1 MRRRAFAEEQCTFPD
16 AEVAEVVKPKNT
28 QTFVVLMRGIN
39 VGATRKLPMTELRAL
54 SVDIGLRS
62 PETYIQSGN
71 LLVDADSDA
80 AQVRALLEKAI
91 AGRFGLRV
99 DVIVRRASQWS
110 EYVAANPFA
119 KDAATVPKMLHLFLA
134 RDPLK
139 PSAAAELAQKAQ
151 AGERAVLAG
160 GALWIDYGANGV
172 GRSKL
177 TPTLVDKACGSPAT
191 GRNWNS
197 VLKIAEMIEAR
208 GKV

>member
-1 MRRRAFAEEQCTFPD
+1 M
-16 AEVAEVVKPKNT
+16 KPKNT

-119 KDAATVPKMLHLFLA
+119 
-134 RDPLK
+134 
-139 PSAAAELAQKAQ
+139 
-151 AGERAVLAG
+151 
-160 GALWIDYGANGV
+160 
-172 GRSKL
+172 
-177 TPTLVDKACGSPAT
+177 
-191 GRNWNS
+191 
-197 VLKIAEMIEAR
+197 
-208 GKV
+208 